1 MAVYDEIGT
10 GYDATRKADPYIT
23 SRIIRYLDVDDEG
36 QCLDAACG
44 TGNYTIAIAER
55 TGSAFH
61 GIDESEHMIG
71 IARKK
76 SQAIQWMIG
85 DVASLPYKDNTFSG
99 AICILAIHHFR
110 DLNGAF
116 EQLFRVLSRGRL
128 VIFTSDKRQME
139 GYWLNEYF
147 PEMMRMST
155 TIMPGIEEVSHAL
168 ETAGFENI
176 VTEKYEVRPDL
187 QDWFLYC
194 GKHEPRMYLDPLT
207 RKGSSAFAS
216 FANEDAVA
224 RGLKRLS
231 RDIADGRINE
241 VIESYRNEDGDYLF
255 VAAEKTS
262 HRPVSLSD

>member
-23 SRIIRYLDVDDEG
+23 SRVIHYLDVDDEG
-36 QCLDAACG
+36 PYLDAACG
-44 TGNYTIAIAER
+44 TGNYTIAIASR
-55 TGSAFH
+55 TGAAFH

-71 IARKK
+71 TARNK
-76 SQAIQWMIG
+76 SQSIQWSIG
-85 DVASLPYKDNTFSG
+85 DVGSLPYEDNAFSG

-110 DLNGAF
+110 DLYGAF

-128 VIFTSDKRQME
+128 VIFTSDKKQME

-147 PEMMRMST
+147 PEMMRRST
-155 TIMPGIEEVSHAL
+155 AIMPGIEEVSLAL
-168 ETAGFENI
+168 ETTGFENI
-176 VTEKYEVRPDL
+176 VTEKYDVRPDL

-194 GKHEPRMYLDPLT
+194 GKHEPRMYFDPVI

-216 FANEDAVA
+216 FAKRDEVE
-224 RGLKRLS
+224 RGLTRLS
-231 RDIADGRINE
+231 RDIEGGRINE

-255 VAAEKTS
+255 LAAEKTS
-262 HRPVSLSD
+262 P